1 MGHVNSRVRKEKKLK
16 NVKEDYTEYVISAL
30 ECHNPEVLYHKKKMN
45 RLSMQELESYRIK
58 QGQKGL
64 NRMSADIERLGR
76 NSARNEVQWEKS
88 MSLNRN
94 LNIYPGSLDRVS
106 EAFSYE
112 KLNVDDHPALTK
124 LQNEQNRRL
133 EKMEERMNRIRTH
146 AMQEAE
152 RRKFAIMFRAKTQS
166 SSLDENKNEE
176 LLPNENNTILHCE
189 KDTELK
195 KRCNNKLEDDNGD
208 IIPVTVMK
216 DLEEK
221 VSNDTSM
228 DSEKHKIV
236 VARNSFLPNL
246 PALNNMDLSDP
257 KSYLML
263 PFLLPIFVILV
274 IVKRLQEVQS
284 SRRHSPQKK

>member
-16 NVKEDYTEYVISAL
+16 DVREDYTEYVISAL

-94 LNIYPGSLDRVS
+94 LNNYPGSLDRVS
-106 EAFSYE
+106 ESFSYE
-112 KLNVDDHPALTK
+112 KLDVDDHPALTK

-166 SSLDENKNEE
+166 STLDVNKNEK
-176 LLPNENNTILHCE
+176 LLPNENDTILHCE
-189 KDTELK
+189 KDIELK
-195 KRCNNKLEDDNGD
+195 KCCNEKLEDDNGD

-221 VSNDTSM
+221 VPNDTPM

-274 IVKRLQEVQS
+274 IVKRLQEVQN
-284 SRRHSPQKK
+284 SRRQSPQKK